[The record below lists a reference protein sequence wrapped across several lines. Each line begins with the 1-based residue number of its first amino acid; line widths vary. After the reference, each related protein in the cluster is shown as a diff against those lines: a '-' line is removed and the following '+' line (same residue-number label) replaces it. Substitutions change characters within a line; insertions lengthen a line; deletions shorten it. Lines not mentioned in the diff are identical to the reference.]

1 MKIDCLLII
10 LAITISSTGVFA
22 QGQFGTK
29 DPALVNLKGSIY
41 YLENTTEKM
50 PEDIAKHKVEGV
62 LYTKALDIPVREFTE
77 GFPGITNRF
86 EWFGIMYTGT
96 FEIDNPGTYKWT
108 LDSDDGSI
116 LWIDG
121 KQVIDNDGVHALNEV
136 EAETALSKGLHTM
149 KLWFFQGPATE
160 LGLQL
165 FITPPGGEK
174 KIFNLDDYSAGLT
187 NAAKKV
193 NAVATKEGIKIQL
206 PNSILFDVGKYD
218 LKPEATETIALV
230 SDVIKSYPGS
240 KVRIEGHTDNT
251 GKPDANQKLSED
263 RAKSVMAALQKQ
275 NIPADIQLIP
285 TGYGQTKPTASND
298 TEDGRAQN
306 RRVEVVIIM

>member
-1 MKIDCLLII
+1 MKIDCPLTI
-10 LAITISSTGVFA
+10 LAIIIASNVFS

-218 LKPEATETIALV
+218 LKPAATETIALV
-230 SDVIKSYPGS
+230 ADVIKSYPGS

-306 RRVEVVIIM
+306 RRVEVVIVM